1 MKRSPSEEKDFN
13 YFPVRELFGDM
24 PPYQTVDIDSTKPT
38 KNEEKA
44 ESKRDYTVEEI
55 ETLVEYTKK
64 TPSHDNIDMAL
75 AAITKFT
82 DKNGYKE
89 PLITKMEIELRNI
102 LLMWAVV

>member
-1 MKRSPSEEKDFN
+1 MKRSPSEEKEFEH
-13 YFPVRELFGDM
+13 FPVRELFGDE
-24 PPYQTVDIDSTKPT
+24 PPYKTIDIDSTKPP
-38 KNEEKA
+38 KKDKA
-44 ESKRDYTVEEI
+44 PECNRDYTVEEI
-55 ETLVEYTKK
+55 ASLVEYTKK

-89 PLITKMEIELRNI
+89 SSITKMETELRSI